1 MDNDHISRTELERM
15 WRGVKSEIIAAV
27 LEQLGWPNGLKIS
40 NIVRGGLVRP
50 DRISGGPVMSNPM
63 TTEGDMIR
71 GGASGTATRLAPP
84 AVGQVLIGRGSPNPT
99 PTWENV
105 DTTLAIVIDGGGSAI
120 TTGVKLYL
128 PIQAAYTI
136 VSWQLVADQVGDL
149 VLDIWKDT
157 FANFPPTV
165 ADTITASAKPTLSAA
180 QKAEDTTLTGWT
192 TGIASGDVLAVNVD
206 SAATIE
212 LAILSLKLRRA

>member
-1 MDNDHISRTELERM
+1 MDNDHIFRAELERM

-84 AVGQVLIGRGSPNPT
+84 AVGQVLIGRGSPNPN
-99 PTWENV
+99 PTWESQDVTINF
-105 DTTLAIVIDGGGSAI
+105 VIDGGGQVI
-120 TTGVKLYL
+120 TTGNKGYIVVDF
-128 PIQAAYTI
+128 AATI
-136 VSWQLVADQVGDL
+136 LSATLLADQAGSIVVD
-149 VLDIWKDT
+149 VWKDT
-157 FANFPPTV
+157 YANFPPTD
-165 ADTITASAKPTLSAA
+165 ADSITASAPPTLSGA
-180 QKAEDTTLTGWT
+180 QKSQDTTLTGWT
-192 TGIASGDVLAVNVD
+192 TSIAAGEVLAFNVD
-206 SAATIE
+206 SASTVQRVT
-212 LAILSLKLRRA
+212 LALKVRRA